1 MAGSTLVVTGDIH
14 VMTGYLE
21 GIFKDTGNI
30 GIFFTSEKDIKYVYQ
45 KSENIAQAT
54 KN

>member
-30 GIFFTSEKDIKYVYQ
+30 GIFFTSEKDIKYVV
-45 KSENIAQAT
+45 SEIRKYCSGN
-54 KN
+54 